1 MGALNLAKKHE
12 YKTRLKIEQKDDSS
26 LYEQLL
32 DIIIMA
38 LEIADMDDQKAQE
51 YQKNRL
57 ENIGSEW

>member
-1 MGALNLAKKHE
+1 MGALNFAKKHE

-38 LEIADMDDQKAQE
+38 LEIADMDEQKAQE

-57 ENIGSEW
+57 ENIGNE